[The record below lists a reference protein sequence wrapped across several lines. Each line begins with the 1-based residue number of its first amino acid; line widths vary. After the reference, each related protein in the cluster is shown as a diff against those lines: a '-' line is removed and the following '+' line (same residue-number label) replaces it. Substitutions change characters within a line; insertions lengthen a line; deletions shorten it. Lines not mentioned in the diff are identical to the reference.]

1 MHHTRHRKY
10 KVSARPMFVTLSV
23 REASVFLEPA
33 QIPTEWNGPCWVH
46 PREDSGPRRHHLPH
60 ERQFFRSDDLRVFVP
75 FGRGAVHGKICVQ
88 GGGLR
93 SRSWSR
99 EGQAKEPRLLY
110 MGTRA
115 GVGPSPGSKS
125 WV

>member
-1 MHHTRHRKY
+1 MCFWNPPNTNSVERPVLGPPTRRFW
-10 KVSARPMFVTLSV
+10 SQAP
-23 REASVFLEPA
+23 P
-33 QIPTEWNGPCWVH
+33 
-46 PREDSGPRRHHLPH
+46 LPH

-99 EGQAKEPRLLY
+99 EGQVKELSLP
-110 MGTRA
+110 
-115 GVGPSPGSKS
+115 
-125 WV
+125 